1 MGAFTTQYYQMFDN
15 PATRPQLQA
24 LYNAEQSLLSFE
36 GQQMQGSAKIMEK
49 LGSLTFQKIAHLIT
63 AVDCQPMFDG
73 GILINVLGQ
82 LKVKCLI
89 CIHCIREDEMIQTD
103 DDPAHGFSQAFVL
116 KPDGQSWF
124 IAHDVFRLALHHV
137 ATGES
142 NWFYALVYILI
153 EMFFPAPDPLNLN

>member
-1 MGAFTTQYYQMFDN
+1 MALNPNYEAIGKAFTEQYYNIFDN
-15 PATRPQLQA
+15 AATRPQLQN

-49 LGSLTFQKIAHLIT
+49 LSSLTFQKIAHLIT

-82 LKVKCLI
+82 LKVSFVTVTTFTTEKK
-89 CIHCIREDEMIQTD
+89 MPQTD
-103 DDPAHGFSQAFVL
+103 EDPAHGFSQAFVL

-137 ATGES
+137 ATGE
-142 NWFYALVYILI
+142 N
-153 EMFFPAPDPLNLN
+153 